1 LLQRGPRGVQLTV
14 AGRAFLD
21 PARTALMYVEAAAA
35 AAQRAAK
42 AETMTFVFGF
52 LASYEMIWLP
62 DALRI
67 LREDFPNVEI
77 VIRSQSS
84 PELAEG
90 LLCGKIDIAFLRPG
104 KGEPVLTY
112 KTLTNEPLIAA
123 IPRSHHLAA
132 SDPVRPEDIM
142 GGPLVVV
149 AKETAPH
156 LRAVLDSYAVRSGI
170 VLDISHEVGN
180 LTTAISLIASTGIPS
195 LLPLS
200 AVNLFPPSVIA
211 RPLAGE
217 APTVALAAGYNK
229 TNPSA
234 VLRRFLERLGELV
247 VDVTRKNAVE
257 SRASAER
264 AAAPAGA

>member
-1 LLQRGPRGVQLTV
+1 
-14 AGRAFLD
+14 
-21 PARTALMYVEAAAA
+21 
-35 AAQRAAK
+35 
-42 AETMTFVFGF
+42 
-52 LASYEMIWLP
+52 
-62 DALRI
+62 
-67 LREDFPNVEI
+67 
-77 VIRSQSS
+77 
-84 PELAEG
+84 
-90 LLCGKIDIAFLRPG
+90 
-104 KGEPVLTY
+104 
-112 KTLTNEPLIAA
+112 
-123 IPRSHHLAA
+123 
-132 SDPVRPEDIM
+132 M

-156 LRAVLDSYAVRSGI
+156 LRAVLDSYAVRSGV

-264 AAAPAGA
+264 AAATAGA